1 MKHDR
6 DSREITARARKK
18 RLERAELLSRVRI
31 WAGRLVILVLVLVV
45 LAWLGKQAYVFCVA
59 QAIRTESAQLSVLDS
74 GYSGEAIV
82 MRNEKVATAPVAG
95 NVERLV
101 PEGARVH
108 IGTAV
113 ARITGPASPEKDR
126 AAVELTSPA
135 AGTVSYQHD
144 GWEGILTPAQYQRMD
159 LFALFDAVNK
169 GQPGNLP
176 QTVSRGDPVY
186 KIIDNLVNPDLVIRL
201 DKQPQDLEIKDWVDL
216 NWSQE
221 GQGRGRIIGL
231 SSKPGAWIVT
241 VKVSQ
246 TDQDF
251 NAGRTLSVKLINK
264 EYEGIVLSARALV
277 TKDNQQG
284 VWTRSPVGFKF
295 NRVRVVGAVGDKV
308 ALQGIEQGL
317 DVVINP
323 DLLKKISREI

>member
-1 MKHDR
+1 MKQDR
-6 DSREITARARKK
+6 SNREIKVKVRKK
-18 RLERAELLSRVRI
+18 RLERAELLSRVQI
-31 WAGRLVILVLVLVV
+31 WAGRLVIFMLALLVLV
-45 LAWLGKQAYVFCVA
+45 WLGKQAYVFCIA

-74 GYSGEAIV
+74 GYHGEAII
-82 MRNEKVATAPVAG
+82 MRNEKVVTAPVAG

-113 ARITGPASPEKDR
+113 ARISGPASPEKDR
-126 AAVELTSPA
+126 ATVELTSPA

-159 LFALFDAVNK
+159 LFALFGAVNK
-169 GQPGNLP
+169 GQSGDLP
-176 QTVSRGDPVY
+176 QAVFSGDPVY
-186 KIIDNLVNPDLVIRL
+186 QIIDNLVNPYLVIKL
-201 DKQPQDLEIKDWVDL
+201 DKQPQDLMINDGVDL
-216 NWSQE
+216 NWSQA
-221 GQGRGRIIGL
+221 GQGRGLIIGL
-231 SSKPGAWIVT
+231 SSKPGAWIAV
-241 VKVSQ
+241 VKVTL

-251 NAGRTLSVKLINK
+251 STGRTLDVKLINQK
-264 EYEGIVLSARALV
+264 YEGIVLPARALV
-277 TKDNQQG
+277 TKGNQQG

-295 NRVRVVGAVGDKV
+295 NRVRVVGTMGDKV

-323 DLLKKISREI
+323 DLLKRIDQEI